1 MEVPRDCR
9 DECGSKLWTT
19 LLIHL
24 EIDGDQD
31 LGAGLLRKRPNEF
44 AMNWGHKTVLILEF
58 TCAFDSRANRY
69 TLADQHKTDRYS
81 ALRNR
86 LQACLGSGWSVDIMS
101 FSTGMKPDL
110 RVIR

>member
-1 MEVPRDCR
+1 MSTFSLRLLGMEVPRDCR

-69 TLADQHKTDRYS
+69 TLADQHKTDHRI
-81 ALRNR
+81 ATPL
-86 LQACLGSGWSVDIMS
+86 SGI
-101 FSTGMKPDL
+101 GCR
-110 RVIR
+110 RVSGRVGL